1 VYYCPAQF
9 VRCVVVRDYRTM
21 KSSSSKR
28 VKGSRKNKT
37 QAFSKAMS
45 NAGDVIV
52 KRLTLPALTLATG
65 AGTSIPVTVYKS
77 GDVQS
82 VSATE
87 WASFAARY
95 QQFRVR
101 AIRVRGKA
109 TQPVQLATVAHSTLY
124 QGDFIG
130 SSTPSTAVQI
140 FSDEHVKE
148 TATYKDFT
156 YVATWSRNPNA
167 KLWNPTASTPASAN
181 QFAIAVASPATPALT
196 TATTYYAVTE
206 EWEVEFRGSQ

>member
-1 VYYCPAQF
+1 
-9 VRCVVVRDYRTM
+9 M
-21 KSSSSKR
+21 KTSQQRR
-28 VKGSRKNKT
+28 VKGTRKNKSFKP
-37 QAFSKAMS
+37 FSMAMS
-45 NAGDVIV
+45 NAGDSII

-65 AGTSIPVTVYKS
+65 AGTSIPVTEYKS

-82 VSATE
+82 VSASE

-101 AIRVRGKA
+101 AIRIRGKA
-109 TQPVQLATVAHSTLY
+109 TQPVQLATVAHSVLY
-124 QGDFIG
+124 MGDYIG
-130 SSTPSTAVQI
+130 SAAPASSTQV
-140 FSDEHVKE
+140 FSDENVKE
-148 TATYKDFT
+148 IATYKDFV

-181 QFAIAVASPATPALT
+181 MFSIAVASPATPPLT

>member
-1 VYYCPAQF
+1 
-9 VRCVVVRDYRTM
+9 M
-21 KSSSSKR
+21 KSSSQKR
-28 VKGSRKNKT
+28 VKGPRKNKT

-45 NAGDVIV
+45 NAGDTIV
-52 KRLTLPALTLATG
+52 KRLTLPALILATG
-65 AGTSIPVTVYKS
+65 AGTAIPVTEYKS

-124 QGDFIG
+124 QGDYIG
-130 SSTPSTAVQI
+130 SSAPATAVQI
-140 FSDEHVKE
+140 FSDENVKE

-167 KLWNPTASTPASAN
+167 RLWNPTASTPPSAN
-181 QFAIAVASPATPALT
+181 QFSIAVASPATPALT